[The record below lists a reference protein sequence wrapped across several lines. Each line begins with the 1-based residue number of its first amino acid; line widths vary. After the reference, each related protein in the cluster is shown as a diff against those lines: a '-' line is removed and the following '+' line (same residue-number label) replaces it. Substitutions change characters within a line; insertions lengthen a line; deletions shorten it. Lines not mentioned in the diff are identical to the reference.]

1 LCKVRVMEPPRKRFA
16 FKRILL
22 VAAAFLL
29 IAAGAVHNELLGPV
43 IHADP
48 IRADDPLTIRF
59 VLFNPAFTVS
69 LRNVDMNC
77 VPLSLS
83 GHKDGQAWT
92 AHGQVFPLNVDIDVG
107 PRAAF
112 EYTCPIKDTGFPS
125 RVTNVTAEITI
136 RYTRF
141 GRRDQA
147 VSGILAW
154 DSASRVWTLEG
165 R

>member
-1 LCKVRVMEPPRKRFA
+1 MEPPRKKFA

-22 VAAAFLL
+22 IAAAFLL

-43 IHADP
+43 INADP
-48 IRADDPLTIRF
+48 IRVDDPLTIRF
-59 VLFNPAFTVS
+59 VLFNPAFTVT
-69 LRNVDMNC
+69 LKNVDMAC

-83 GHKDGQAWT
+83 GHGKDGHAWT
-92 AHGQVFPLNVDIDVG
+92 AHGQSFPLNVDIDVG

-112 EYTCPIKDTGFPS
+112 EYTCPIKDTGFPGA
-125 RVTNVTAEITI
+125 VTSVTAEIAL

-141 GRRDQA
+141 GRREA
-147 VSGILAW
+147 ATSPMLAW
-154 DSASRVWTLEG
+154 DTASRVWTVAG

>member
-1 LCKVRVMEPPRKRFA
+1 MEPPRKRFA

-29 IAAGAVHNELLGPV
+29 IAAGAIHNELLGPV

-59 VLFNPAFTVS
+59 VLFNPAFTVA
-69 LRNVDMNC
+69 LKNVDMNC
-77 VPLSLS
+77 LPLSLG
-83 GHKDGQAWT
+83 GHGKDGRAWT
-92 AHGQVFPLNVDIDVG
+92 AHGQPFPLNVDIDVS

-112 EYTCPIKDTGFPS
+112 EYTCPIKDTGFPGA
-125 RVTNVTAEITI
+125 VTNVTAQIAI

-141 GRRDQA
+141 EHRDRA
-147 VSGILAW
+147 VSGPLAW
-154 DSASRVWTLEG
+154 DSASRVWTVAG

>member
-1 LCKVRVMEPPRKRFA
+1 MEQSRKRFA

-29 IAAGAVHNELLGPV
+29 VAGGAIHNELLGPV
-43 IHADP
+43 IRADP

-59 VLFNPAFTVS
+59 AIFNPAFTVT

-83 GHKDGQAWT
+83 GHDKDGRAWT
-92 AHGQVFPLNVDIDVG
+92 ARGQPFPLNVDIDIG
-107 PRAAF
+107 PRMAF
-112 EYTCPIKDTGFPS
+112 EYTCPIKSGPLPGAVD
-125 RVTNVTAEITI
+125 NVTAQIAI
-136 RYTRF
+136 RYTRL
-141 GRRDQA
+141 GRRDQT
-147 VSGILAW
+147 VSGALAW
-154 DSASRVWTLEG
+154 DSASRVWTVAG

>member
-1 LCKVRVMEPPRKRFA
+1 MGPSKQYWKRYV
-16 FKRILL
+16 L
-22 VAAAFLL
+22 AAAAVLA

-59 VLFNPAFTVS
+59 VLFNPAFTVT

-77 VPLSLS
+77 VPLSIG
-83 GHKDGQAWT
+83 GHGKDGRAWT
-92 AHGQVFPLNVDIDVG
+92 AHGQVFPLNVDIDIG

-112 EYTCPIKDTGFPS
+112 EYTCPIKDTGFPGA
-125 RVTNVTAEITI
+125 VTNVTAEIAI

-147 VSGILAW
+147 TSQPLAW
-154 DSASRVWTLEG
+154 DSASRVWTVAG

>member
-1 LCKVRVMEPPRKRFA
+1 MGPPHKRFA

-29 IAAGAVHNELLGPV
+29 LVWGAVHNELLGPV

-59 VLFNPAFTVS
+59 VLFNPAFIVT
-69 LRNVDMNC
+69 LKNVDMTC

-83 GHKDGQAWT
+83 GHGKDSRAWT
-92 AHGQVFPLNVDIDVG
+92 AHAQPFPLNVDIDIG

-112 EYTCPIKDTGFPS
+112 EYTCPIKDTGFPGAI
-125 RVTNVTAEITI
+125 TNVTAQIAI

-141 GRRDQA
+141 GRRKEA
-147 VSGILAW
+147 TSPTLAW
-154 DSASRVWTLEG
+154 DSASRVWTVAG

>member
-1 LCKVRVMEPPRKRFA
+1 MGPPRKRFA

-43 IHADP
+43 IRADP

-59 VLFNPAFTVS
+59 VLFNPAFTVT
-69 LRNVDMNC
+69 LRNVDLNC

-83 GHKDGQAWT
+83 GRGKDGRAWT
-92 AHGQVFPLNVDIDVG
+92 AHGQSFPLNVDVDIG

-112 EYTCPIKDTGFPS
+112 EYTCPIKDTGFPGA
-125 RVTNVTAEITI
+125 VTHVTAEIAT

-147 VSGILAW
+147 VSGMLAW
-154 DSASRVWTLEG
+154 DSASRVWTVAG

>member
-1 LCKVRVMEPPRKRFA
+1 MGPGKQYRKRIIF
-16 FKRILL
+16 
-22 VAAAFLL
+22 AAAIVIAL
-29 IAAGAVHNELLGPV
+29 AAGAVHNELLGPV
-43 IHADP
+43 IRADP

-59 VLFNPAFTVS
+59 VLFNPAFTAT
-69 LRNVDMNC
+69 LKNVDMSC
-77 VPLSLS
+77 VPRSLS
-83 GHKDGQAWT
+83 GHGKDGRAWT
-92 AHGQVFPLNVDIDVG
+92 AHAQPFPLNVDIDVG

-112 EYTCPIKDTGFPS
+112 EYTCPIKDTGFPGT
-125 RVTNVTAEITI
+125 VTNVTAEIAI

-154 DSASRVWTLEG
+154 DSASRVWAMAG

>member
-1 LCKVRVMEPPRKRFA
+1 MGPPKRTYW
-16 FKRILL
+16 KRYILAVVVL
-22 VAAAFLL
+22 IA
-29 IAAGAVHNELLGPV
+29 IAAGAIHNELLGPV
-43 IHADP
+43 IRADP

-59 VLFNPAFTVS
+59 VLFNPAFTVA
-69 LRNVDMNC
+69 LRNVDMSC

-83 GHKDGQAWT
+83 GHGKDGRAWT
-92 AHGQVFPLNVDIDVG
+92 AHGQSFPLNVDIDVG

-112 EYTCPIKDTGFPS
+112 EYTCPIKDTGFPGA
-125 RVTNVTAEITI
+125 VTNVTAQIAM

-154 DSASRVWTLEG
+154 DSTSRVWTVMG

>member
-1 LCKVRVMEPPRKRFA
+1 MGPPKRTYW
-16 FKRILL
+16 KRYILAVVVL
-22 VAAAFLL
+22 IA
-29 IAAGAVHNELLGPV
+29 IAAGAIHNELLGPV
-43 IHADP
+43 IRADP

-59 VLFNPAFTVS
+59 VLFNPAFTVA
-69 LRNVDMNC
+69 LRNVDMSC

-83 GHKDGQAWT
+83 GHGKDGRAWT
-92 AHGQVFPLNVDIDVG
+92 AHGQSFPLNVDIDVG

-112 EYTCPIKDTGFPS
+112 EYTCPIKDTGFPGA
-125 RVTNVTAEITI
+125 VTNVTAQIAM

-154 DSASRVWTLEG
+154 DSASRVWTVMG

>member
-1 LCKVRVMEPPRKRFA
+1 MGPPRKRFA

-77 VPLSLS
+77 MPLSLS
-83 GHKDGQAWT
+83 GHGKGGRAWA
-92 AHGQVFPLNVDIDVG
+92 AHAQPFPLNVDIDVG

-112 EYTCPIKDTGFPS
+112 EYTCSIKDTGFPGK
-125 RVTNVTAEITI
+125 VTNVTAEIAI

-154 DSASRVWTLEG
+154 DSASRVWAMAG

>member
-1 LCKVRVMEPPRKRFA
+1 MGPPRKRFA

-29 IAAGAVHNELLGPV
+29 IAGGAVHNELLGPV

-59 VLFNPAFTVS
+59 VLFNPAFTVT
-69 LRNVDMNC
+69 LKNVDMIC

-83 GHKDGQAWT
+83 GRGKDGHAWV
-92 AHGQVFPLNVDIDVG
+92 AHGQPFPLNVGIDVG

-112 EYTCPIKDTGFPS
+112 EYTCPIDGTGFPGT
-125 RVTNVTAEITI
+125 VTNVTAQIAI
-136 RYTRF
+136 HYTRF
-141 GRRDQA
+141 GRREE
-147 VSGILAW
+147 STSPTLAW
-154 DSASRVWTLEG
+154 DSASRVWTLTG

>member
-1 LCKVRVMEPPRKRFA
+1 MGPPRKRVA

-59 VLFNPAFTVS
+59 VLFNPAFTAT
-69 LRNVDMNC
+69 LRNVDMIC
-77 VPLSLS
+77 VPQSLS
-83 GHKDGQAWT
+83 GHGKDGRAWT
-92 AHGQVFPLNVDIDVG
+92 AHAQPFPLNVDIDVG
-107 PRAAF
+107 PRMAF
-112 EYTCPIKDTGFPS
+112 EYTCPIEDTGFPGV
-125 RVTNVTAEITI
+125 VTNVTAQIAI

-141 GRRDQA
+141 GRREQA
-147 VSGILAW
+147 MSGTLAW
-154 DSASRVWTLEG
+154 DSVSRVWTVAG